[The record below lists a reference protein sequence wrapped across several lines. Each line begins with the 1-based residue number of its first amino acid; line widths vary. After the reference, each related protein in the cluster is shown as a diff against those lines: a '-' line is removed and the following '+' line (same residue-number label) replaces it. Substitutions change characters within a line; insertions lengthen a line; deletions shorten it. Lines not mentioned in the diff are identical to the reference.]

1 MFIWGVL
8 LVGMHDSGGVVVG
21 EVRCELLDLLEAGI
35 NFGLTVSCCDPDGI
49 LSLVV
54 SLSGIG
60 L

>member
-1 MFIWGVL
+1 
-8 LVGMHDSGGVVVG
+8 MHGSICVVVG
-21 EVRCELLDLLEAGI
+21 EVRCELLVLLEAGI
-35 NFGLTVSCCDPDGI
+35 TLGLTVSLCVPDGV